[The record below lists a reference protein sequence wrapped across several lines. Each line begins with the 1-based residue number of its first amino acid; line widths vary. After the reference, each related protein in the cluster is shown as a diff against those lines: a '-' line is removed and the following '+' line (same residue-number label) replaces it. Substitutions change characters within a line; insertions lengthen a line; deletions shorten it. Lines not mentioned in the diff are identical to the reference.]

1 MASWELP
8 YKWRFRDGCGKLDVE
23 SHGEAPVAFPH
34 LCTVNAYR
42 RVTIE
47 TGETKWT
54 FIHQTWTWGFNMVSE
69 Y

>member
-1 MASWELP
+1 MWKAMAKPLW
-8 YKWRFRDGCGKLDVE
+8 KMII
-23 SHGEAPVAFPH
+23 VAFPH